1 MKKTEGFRNYFKTLK
16 LWTKISP
23 NYLIYIVLDNL
34 LLAITPLIPIFIV
47 GKLVEELS
55 TNRDIVLVRKLV
67 GILLIAVFLLGLINK
82 LIRRKLRLE
91 WHMSIE
97 NRDKMEMDKFLDMD
111 YELVANGSSR
121 EIYSQI
127 VQNRRWMGY
136 GLDKAIE
143 SLEKFLEGSFMLI
156 GSLALSFNV
165 FLVKPS
171 KGGVGSHIFNGIF
184 LGIII
189 LISYLSPKLYNRGMG
204 YWTLG
209 QDEARLGNRIF
220 SFYGYSLFEDNTR
233 ATDARIYRQ
242 ADYAVDKL
250 SGNGV
255 FGRGGFFSKLAKGKM
270 GLYIGTSEAISSMI
284 LGIVILFV
292 AVKAKMGALSLGQV
306 TIYVGSLINLVM
318 GIGIILKAIGDIRTN
333 DQFLKE
339 SLSFLEIENVKYRG
353 SLSVEKRQ
361 DRKYDIEF
369 EDVWFKY
376 PESESY
382 ALEGVNLK
390 FEIGE
395 RMALV
400 GENGSGKSTLIKLL
414 CRLYDVDRGRILLNG
429 IDIKKYNYNE
439 YMAIFS
445 VVFQDFKLLSLPL
458 GENISTGSQYD
469 QTRVFEVLEEV
480 GLNLEKENF
489 KEGLETYLYRDIK
502 EGGIEISGGEAQK
515 VAIARAIYNDSP
527 FVVLD
532 EPTASLD
539 PIAEA
544 EIYEHFNK
552 IIKDKTAIFISH
564 RLSSCKFADR
574 ILVLDKGRLIEE
586 GRHSNLV
593 KDHSSKYYELWQA
606 QAQYYNN

>member
-1 MKKTEGFRNYFKTLK
+1 
-16 LWTKISP
+16 
-23 NYLIYIVLDNL
+23 
-34 LLAITPLIPIFIV
+34 
-47 GKLVEELS
+47 
-55 TNRDIVLVRKLV
+55 
-67 GILLIAVFLLGLINK
+67 
-82 LIRRKLRLE
+82 
-91 WHMSIE
+91 
-97 NRDKMEMDKFLDMD
+97 
-111 YELVANGSSR
+111 
-121 EIYSQI
+121 
-127 VQNRRWMGY
+127 
-136 GLDKAIE
+136 
-143 SLEKFLEGSFMLI
+143 
-156 GSLALSFNV
+156 
-165 FLVKPS
+165 
-171 KGGVGSHIFNGIF
+171 
-184 LGIII
+184 
-189 LISYLSPKLYNRGMG
+189 MG

-552 IIKDKTAIFISH
+552 IIKDKTSIFISH